1 MKRQEALL
9 VCQNVTK
16 DFGGLVAVKDL
27 SFEVNRGE
35 LLGIIGPNGAGKTT
49 VFNLITGLVPPTSGV
64 IEFKGE
70 DVVGLKPHD
79 ICMRG
84 ISRTFQLV
92 RTFLN
97 LSVYDNIIL
106 GALFGRGDRGRNF
119 EDRVLE
125 VLDLTELSTRKDV
138 ITKNMNTQ
146 ERKRVEIGRAL
157 ATNPELLLLDEPMAG
172 LNRTEVKQLSELIRR
187 ISEKGVTLIV
197 VEHVM
202 KAIMNLANRVVVLH
216 HGEKLAEGSPR
227 EMTRTKSVI
236 EVYLGDTYVP
246 T

>member
-1 MKRQEALL
+1 ML

-64 IEFKGE
+64 IKFKGE

-138 ITKNMNTQ
+138 ITKNMTTQ

>member
-64 IEFKGE
+64 IKFKGE

-138 ITKNMNTQ
+138 ITKNMTTQ